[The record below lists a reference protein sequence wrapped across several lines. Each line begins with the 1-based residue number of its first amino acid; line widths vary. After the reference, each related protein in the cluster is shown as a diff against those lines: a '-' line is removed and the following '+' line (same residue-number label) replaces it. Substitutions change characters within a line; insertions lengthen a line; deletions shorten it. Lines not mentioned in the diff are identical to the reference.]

1 MGSSWFKHPV
11 THTLLAL
18 GVCFPLLALA
28 QPSGGGGEGMT
39 KALPLE
45 ESLIKARVNNK
56 YAMLLRQ
63 FKVPGD
69 AAQHKDFAEMGQR
82 DLPSYSGHSELPK
95 GYWVYV
101 YPYWYIWRDQAA
113 VMRAKMGYGPEQLT
127 GPPDVP
133 MRGDSSQAWCSQSAD
148 DQDEWLLCEYATPVT
163 PTAVLVYA
171 NYNPGAVARV
181 TAYRLDGVEVELWK
195 GQDPTPP
202 ESEHGVSVI
211 PLRADFK
218 TNRIKVY
225 LNSIDTPS
233 WNEVDTIGLRDDAD
247 QAHWPVAAE
256 ASSTYGRNYSEFT
269 GFMPANS
276 GLSERIQSL
285 EAEVKELKEML
296 KDRKLEAEVRELK
309 GLIRELKEELKKRP

>member
-1 MGSSWFKHPV
+1 MGRFSFNSPPANA
-11 THTLLAL
+11 LLAL
-18 GVCFPLLALA
+18 GVCLPFLALA
-28 QPSGGGGEGMT
+28 QPSDGGGEGMT

-45 ESLIKARVNNK
+45 EALLRARVNNK
-56 YAMLLRQ
+56 YSMLLRQ

-69 AAQHKDFAEMGQR
+69 AVQHKDFAELGPR
-82 DLPSYSGHSELPK
+82 DLANYSGQSDLPK

-101 YPYWYIWRDQAA
+101 YPYWYIWRDQASA
-113 VMRAKMGYGPEQLT
+113 MRAKVGYGPEQLT

-133 MRGDSSQAWCSQSAD
+133 MRGDSAQAWCSQTAD
-148 DQDEWLLCEYATPVT
+148 DQDEWLLCEYAAPVT

-181 TAYRLDGVEVELWK
+181 TAFRLDGTEVELWK

-233 WNEVDTIGLRDDAD
+233 WNEVDAIGLRDDAD

-256 ASSTYGRNYSEFT
+256 ASSTYGRNFMDYT
-269 GFMPANS
+269 GLMPAEN
-276 GLSERIQSL
+276 GLAQRLQSL

-309 GLIRELKEELKKRP
+309 GLIRELKEELKKKQ